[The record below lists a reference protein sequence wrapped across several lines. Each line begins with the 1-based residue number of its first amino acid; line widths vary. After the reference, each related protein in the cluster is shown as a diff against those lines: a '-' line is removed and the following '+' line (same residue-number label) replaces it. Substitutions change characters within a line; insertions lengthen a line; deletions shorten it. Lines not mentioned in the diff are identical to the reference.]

1 MKGLALFLLV
11 VAAVALV
18 VLPAWLLNPFAPE
31 TPEGLAVAYAAKRI
45 APLATVV
52 LFALGVWLTLRLWRT
67 WWRKT
72 LAVLALVVLV
82 AAAWFAQK
90 NHFEWM
96 FAPLPNAAYA
106 SSADAPFVDGDD
118 MVLAVRAGSDAAAYP
133 IRQLAY
139 HHIVHDVVGGVP
151 IVVTY

>member
-1 MKGLALFLLV
+1 MKGAALFLLV

-18 VLPAWLLNPFAPE
+18 VLPAWLLNPFATE
-31 TPEGLAVAYAAKRI
+31 TPRGLAVAYVAKRI

-52 LFALGVWLTLRLWRT
+52 LFAIGVWLTLRLWRT

-72 LAVLALVVLV
+72 LAVLAMVVLV
-82 AAAWFAQK
+82 AAVWLAQQ

-106 SSADAPFVDGDD
+106 ASGDAPFVDGDD
-118 MVLAVRAGSDAAAYP
+118 MVLAVRVGSDAAAYP